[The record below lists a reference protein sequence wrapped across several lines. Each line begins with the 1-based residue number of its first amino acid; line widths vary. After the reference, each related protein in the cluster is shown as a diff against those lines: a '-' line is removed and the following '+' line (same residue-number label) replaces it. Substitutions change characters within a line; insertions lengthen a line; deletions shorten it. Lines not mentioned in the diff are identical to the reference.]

1 MATVVDMEPSRLEIS
16 ELALPGAFLLSPR
29 AVGDDVVVRY
39 ETFRQDDVE
48 DAIGRPFAIRY
59 SDLSAARRL
68 VLRGIYG
75 TSGEGGRA
83 RLFDCVRG
91 SAVHVVV
98 DLRVGSPDYG
108 LHEKVWLDHRNVSA
122 VFVSEGLG
130 HAWLALED
138 DTVIACHSSR
148 PATPGAGYTVSA
160 LDPALALPWGLTQ
173 APVMSDED
181 LAAPTAAEALAKGL
195 LPAYEDCLAPYERLA
210 PYNHPALTGD

>member
-1 MATVVDMEPSRLEIS
+1 MERSSLEIS
-16 ELALPGAFLLSPR
+16 ELALPGTFLLSPR
-29 AVGDDVVVRY
+29 AVGDEVVVRY

-59 SDLSAARRL
+59 SGLSAAQRL
-68 VLRGIYG
+68 VLRGIHG
-75 TSGEGGRA
+75 TAGEDGRA

-108 LHEKVWLDHRNVSA
+108 RHEMVWLNHRDASG

-148 PATPGAGYTVSA
+148 PDTPGAGYTVSA
-160 LDPALALPWGLTQ
+160 LDPALALPWGLTG

-195 LPAYEDCLAPYERLA
+195 LPAYEDCLALYDR
-210 PYNHPALTGD
+210 PALTGD

>member
-1 MATVVDMEPSRLEIS
+1 MEPRSLEIS

-29 AVGDDVVVRY
+29 AVGDEVVVRY

-48 DAIGRPFAIRY
+48 DVIGRPFAIRY

-68 VLRGIYG
+68 VLRGIHG
-75 TSGEGGRA
+75 TAAGDGGRA
-83 RLFDCVRG
+83 RLFDCVKG

-98 DLRVGSPDYG
+98 DLRVGSPEYG
-108 LHEKVWLDHRNVSA
+108 RHEVVWLDHRNTSG

-138 DTVIACHSSR
+138 DTVVACRSSR
-148 PATPGAGYTVSA
+148 PYTPGTGYTVSA
-160 LDPALALPWGLTQ
+160 LDPALALPWGLTE
-173 APVMSDED
+173 APLMSDED

-195 LPAYEDCLAPYERLA
+195 LPAYEDCLALYDRPV
-210 PYNHPALTGD
+210 LTGD

>member
-1 MATVVDMEPSRLEIS
+1 MESRGLEIS

-29 AVGDDVVVRY
+29 AVGDEVVVRY

-59 SDLSAARRL
+59 SDLSAARRM
-68 VLRGIYG
+68 VLRGIHG
-75 TSGEGGRA
+75 TAGEGGRA

-91 SAVHVVV
+91 SALHVVV

-108 LHEKVWLDHRNVSA
+108 RHDTIWLNHRDMSG

-130 HAWLALED
+130 HAWLAIED

-148 PATPGAGYTVSA
+148 PEEPGSGYTVSA

-173 APVMSDED
+173 PPVMSDRD

-195 LPAYEDCLAPYERLA
+195 LPAYEDCLALYDRPVLA
-210 PYNHPALTGD
+210 GD

>member
-1 MATVVDMEPSRLEIS
+1 MELSRLEIS

-29 AVGDDVVVRY
+29 AVGDEVVVRY

-48 DAIGRPFAIRY
+48 AAIGRPFAIGY
-59 SDLSAARRL
+59 SGLSAAQRL
-68 VLRGIYG
+68 VLRGIHG
-75 TSGEGGRA
+75 TAGEDGRA
-83 RLFDCVRG
+83 RLFACVRG

-98 DLRVGSPDYG
+98 DLRVGSPEYG
-108 LHEKVWLDHRNVSA
+108 RHEMVWLDHRNASG

-138 DTVIACHSSR
+138 DTVVACHSSR
-148 PATPGAGYTVSA
+148 PDTPGVGYTVSA
-160 LDPALALPWGLTQ
+160 LDPALALPWGLTE

-195 LPAYEDCLAPYERLA
+195 LPAYEDCLALYDR
-210 PYNHPALTGD
+210 PALTGD

>member
-1 MATVVDMEPSRLEIS
+1 MEVSSLEIS

-29 AVGDDVVVRY
+29 AAQDEVVVRY

-68 VLRGIYG
+68 VLRGIHG
-75 TSGEGGRA
+75 TAGESGRA

-91 SAVHVVV
+91 SALHVVV

-108 LHEKVWLDHRNVSA
+108 RHEMVWLDHRDASS

-148 PATPGAGYTVSA
+148 PDTPGTGYTVSA
-160 LDPALALPWGLTQ
+160 LDPALALPWGLTGE
-173 APVMSDED
+173 PLMSDED
-181 LAAPTAAEALAKGL
+181 LAAPTAAEALAQGI
-195 LPAYEDCLAPYERLA
+195 LPAYEDCLALYDRPPSTAE
-210 PYNHPALTGD
+210 D

>member
-1 MATVVDMEPSRLEIS
+1 MDRHSLEVS
-16 ELALPGAFLLSPR
+16 ELGLPGAFLLTPR
-29 AVGDDVVVRY
+29 AVTDEVVVRY

-48 DAIGRPFAIRY
+48 NGTGRPFAIRY

-68 VLRGIYG
+68 VLRGIHG
-75 TSGEGGRA
+75 SAGEDARP

-98 DLRVGSPDYG
+98 DLRVGSPEYG
-108 LHEKVWLDHRNVSA
+108 RHEVLRLDHRDTCG

-138 DTVIACHSSR
+138 DTVVACHSSLPR
-148 PATPGAGYTVSA
+148 TPGSGYTVSA

-181 LAAPTAAEALAKGL
+181 LAAPTAAEALARGL
-195 LPAYEDCLAPYERLA
+195 LPAYEACLALHDRPV
-210 PYNHPALTGD
+210 LTGD

>member
-1 MATVVDMEPSRLEIS
+1 MEPSRLEIS

-29 AVGDDVVVRY
+29 AVGDGVVVRS
-39 ETFRQDDVE
+39 ETFRQDAVE
-48 DAIGRPFAIRY
+48 NAIGRPFAIRY
-59 SDLSAARRL
+59 SDRSAARRM
-68 VLRGIYG
+68 VLRGIHG
-75 TSGEGGRA
+75 TAGEGGRA

-108 LHEKVWLDHRNVSA
+108 RHETVWLDHRNVSG

-148 PATPGAGYTVSA
+148 PDTPGAGYTVSA
-160 LDPALALPWGLTQ
+160 LDPALALPWGITE

-181 LAAPTAAEALAKGL
+181 LAAPTAAEARARGL
-195 LPAYEDCLAPYERLA
+195 LPAYEDCLAPHDRPES
-210 PYNHPALTGD
+210 TGD